1 MSSQFEI
8 AQAEHDNSL
17 ETTYVLTKDYRSQ
30 LDWFPI
36 ETSGQPPLGAQKIT
50 EPKTKNNREFPLA
63 TVTIIAV
70 NVILAIILS
79 RNFDDAA
86 RDYGLIPGT
95 FRIGRLIT
103 SSFLHDGFAH
113 LAINMTLL
121 YVFGREVERV
131 IGRLEFLI
139 FYIGACFA
147 ASIMYIAIV
156 LASMDPYYSGR
167 AVVGASGAIAGV
179 MGLYA
184 VRFHRR
190 IFRFDGVEVSALFL
204 IMCWLM
210 IQLGL
215 GVAALYR
222 DDIFGLRLKY
232 VAYWSHLGGF
242 TFGIVTALIANMA
255 LQGER
260 EYLTKKGRR
269 DYDEGNL
276 LEAAQD
282 YDSLIKYDPDN
293 ALAHAELGKLWAIM
307 EEEMQSLPYYRN
319 AIKLYINQGREEE
332 ALSVA
337 EEMKQFWP
345 TARLSAGRRF
355 RLASY
360 LEEDGQYDRAIAAF
374 CEIAEQEPDSAEAQM
389 SLLKIAHLQLS
400 SRRDPAASIATITGF
415 LDRYPD
421 SEWRRFAERTLQLAK
436 DLAFQKRMIFPN
448 G

>member
-1 MSSQFEI
+1 MT
-8 AQAEHDNSL
+8 L
-17 ETTYVLTKDYRSQ
+17 EK
-30 LDWFPI
+30 P
-36 ETSGQPPLGAQKIT
+36 SGKQGI
-50 EPKTKNNREFPLA
+50 PLA
-63 TVTIIAV
+63 VISIIAV
-70 NVILAIILS
+70 NVILAIVLS
-79 RNFDDAA
+79 RHFDNAA
-86 RDYGLIPGT
+86 RDYGLIPNS

-103 SSFLHDGFAH
+103 SSFLHDGVIH
-113 LAINMTLL
+113 LVMNMTLL
-121 YVFGREVERV
+121 YIFGREVEWA

-147 ASIMYIAIV
+147 ASIMHIAIV
-156 LASMDPYYSGR
+156 LASMDPYYAGR

-190 IFRFDGVEVSALFL
+190 IFKLDGIEVSALFL

-210 IQLGL
+210 MQLGL

-222 DDIFGLRLKY
+222 DDIFGLRLRY

-269 DYDEGNL
+269 DYDDGNL

-293 ALAHAELGKLWAIM
+293 AHAYAELGKLWAIM
-307 EEEMQSLPYYRN
+307 EEETQSLPYYRN
-319 AIKLYINQGREEE
+319 AVKLYINQGNEEE
-332 ALSVA
+332 ALRVG
-337 EEMKQFWP
+337 EEMQQFWP
-345 TARLSAGRRF
+345 ANRRSVARRF

-360 LEEDGQYDRAIAAF
+360 LAEDGRYDRAIDEF
-374 CEIAEQEPDSAEAQM
+374 KEIADDEPDSAEAQM
-389 SLLKIAHLQLS
+389 SLLKIAHLHLS
-400 SRRDPAASIATITGF
+400 FRHDPAASIAVLNGF
-415 LDRYPD
+415 MERYPK

-448 G
+448 N